1 MQVQTGKTYKVFGKV
16 QRVVQVDSHY
26 IHTIWPN
33 GMTPAQQAD
42 RLYPIEWAK
51 HFVEVSPVIAIGSN

>member
-16 QRVVQVDSHY
+16 QQVVKIDERN
-26 IHTIWPN
+26 IHTIWAN
-33 GMTPAQQAD
+33 GMVPRRQSD

-51 HFVEVSPVIAIGSN
+51 HFVGVDK

>member
-16 QRVVQVDSHY
+16 QRVVKVDDRN

-51 HFVEVSPVIAIGSN
+51 HFVEVSN